1 MFNNSRLLK
10 EGQTLFKVQ
19 SDIENA
25 LDYLETIGERFTKH
39 PYELDQALSKV
50 EDFLNAIEQEIE
62 EDKQQRQFELEEK
75 IKARNIFMKTKLTA

>member
-62 EDKQQRQFELEEK
+62 QDKQQQEYEFEQRVK
-75 IKARNIFMKTKLTA
+75 TRNLFMKNKLTA